1 MRASTRRGFGRRTL
15 LGLLLLLVALTAL
28 ITVWA
33 TPPGE
38 AEAQGPNTGE
48 SVQLYRGGNLVS
60 YLGATLSVPVALNDA
75 SIYVE
80 AIWYFEALDQAWLLW
95 SPALPEALQSFQE
108 LRQYQAYF
116 LFLSQDTEWS
126 FLFVDPRAA
135 RTCAEQAGAVP
146 AGLAAQQGGAVEVFF
161 LIEPVELVGG
171 EPLVC
176 SVERAV
182 AGADPPIDAV
192 QALLAGPT
200 QDEQAIGV
208 GSRWDGVLS
217 GESDCDGADFT
228 LTVSGG
234 LATIQFC
241 RTVIL
246 TGVISDAVMSAQLR
260 ATLTQ
265 FPTTDQVAVLDE
277 FGGCLFD
284 LSGLN
289 LCLAHTPATGPDCVS
304 DLRAQPLSDLGPDT
318 EEFFTWDDV
327 VYGIFEDLDGDGV
340 RERISQ
346 IFFLQNRQLAFY
358 LSGAGC
364 TTYAGTMLGVYADP
378 LPTST
383 NGVRDLMTDATC
395 GLAGLCRT
403 FTTWR
408 YDGSRYQPGD
418 VIECLGEESDPV
430 SCPIHELVE

>member
-1 MRASTRRGFGRRTL
+1 MGFGRRPL
-15 LGLLLLLVALTAL
+15 LGLVLLLATLTAL
-28 ITVWA
+28 IAVWA
-33 TPPGE
+33 MPPGE

-60 YLGATLSVPVALNDA
+60 YLGVTLPVPVALNDA

-108 LRQYQAYF
+108 LVQYEAYF
-116 LFLSQDTEWS
+116 LFLSQETEWS
-126 FLFVDPRAA
+126 FLFVDPRSV
-135 RTCAEQAGAVP
+135 RTCAEQAEALP
-146 AGLAAQQGGAVEVFF
+146 AGLAAQQGDAVEVFF
-161 LIEPVELVGG
+161 LIEPGELVGG

-182 AGADPPIDAV
+182 AGADPPAAAV
-192 QALLAGPT
+192 QALLAGPIE
-200 QDEQAIGV
+200 DERAAGV

-217 GESDCDGADFT
+217 GESDCAGADFR

-241 RTVIL
+241 RTAIL
-246 TGVISDAVMSAQLR
+246 TGVISDAFMSAQLR

-265 FPTTDQVAVLDE
+265 FPTIDQLAILDQ

-289 LCLAHTPATGPDCVS
+289 LCLAATPAAGPDCVS
-304 DLRAQPLSDLGPDT
+304 DLRAQPLSDLGPDA
-318 EEFFTWDDV
+318 EEFFTRDEV
-327 VYGIFEDLDGDGV
+327 VYGIFDDLDGDGV
-340 RERISQ
+340 RERIAQ
-346 IFFLQNRQLAFY
+346 ILFLQNRQLAFY
-358 LSGAGC
+358 LSGGGC
-364 TTYAGTMLGVYADP
+364 TTYAGTMLGVYALP
-378 LPTST
+378 LETST
-383 NGVRDLMTDATC
+383 NGARDLMTDATC

-403 FTTWR
+403 LTTWR
-408 YDGSRYQPGD
+408 YDGSLYQPGD
-418 VIECLGEESDPV
+418 VIECLGAESDPAA
-430 SCPIHELVE
+430 CPIHELVE